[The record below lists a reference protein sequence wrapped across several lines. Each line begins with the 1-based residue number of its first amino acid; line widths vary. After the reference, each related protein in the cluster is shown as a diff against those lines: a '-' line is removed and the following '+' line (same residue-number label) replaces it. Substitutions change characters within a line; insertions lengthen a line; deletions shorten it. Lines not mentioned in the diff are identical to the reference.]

1 MPGSVYDAVFELGAD
16 NYGFVSQDQA
26 REIGIPAQRLVV
38 LEDRGLLERRRHGLY
53 RVVALPVSPLDSYVE
68 ATLWPV
74 GVQGVLSDETALE
87 LHGLSDVS
95 PAKVHITVPRRHRT
109 RRTVPVQYVIRRAD
123 LDPGDVTSYEGIPI
137 VTAAR
142 AIRDAH
148 ASHLGPALIRQA
160 IGDGERLGKLS
171 QPVAAPR
178 RALRVRDNASRLPS
192 AASKRSRALSRTAG
206 AES

>member
-1 MPGSVYDAVFELGAD
+1 MPGSIYGAVFELGAD
-16 NYGFVSQDQA
+16 NYGFVTQDQA

-53 RVVALPVSPLDSYVE
+53 RVVALPVTALDGYME

-74 GVQGVLSDETALE
+74 GVQGVLSDETGLE

-95 PAKVHITVPRRHRT
+95 PAKIHITVPRRHRT
-109 RRTVPVQYVIRRAD
+109 RRPVPAQYVIHRQD
-123 LDPGDVTSYEGIPI
+123 LDPGDVTSHEGIPI
-137 VTAAR
+137 VAAAR

-160 IGDGERLGKLS
+160 IDDGERLGKLS
-171 QPVAAPR
+171 QAVAAE
-178 RALRVRDNASRLPS
+178 LREEL
-192 AASKRSRALSRTAG
+192 LG
-206 AES
+206 Q